1 MATTQ
6 NTFTGDGSN
15 LGPFS
20 FTFKWLEPTDI
31 KVTVAGVLKT
41 AGTHYNLQSLN
52 YSTKTGGQVLF
63 TAGNAPAN
71 GAAIVIYRQT
81 DDTDLAATF
90 YSGSAIR
97 AQDLN
102 NNFIQGLYVT
112 QESSNNASS
121 ASSAAATATST
132 ANTALSNSTAAQST
146 AATAL
151 STANAASSSAASAVS
166 TANAASAAAASAVST
181 ANTANTNATAALN
194 AAAEALA
201 YTVVS
206 NVASIPGSPA
216 NGDAIRI
223 INSTGIE
230 SFTPLSGLPVG
241 FVGDSGLTVEIY
253 YSSATSTWVWVRYYA
268 TDSDSRYLKL
278 TGGTLTGQLK
288 ADDSTS
294 TASPVYSF
302 DGDVNTGIAHP
313 GADELALVTGGT
325 ARLTVDPSGAVNVP
339 GSLSVGANAVLNA
352 SNIGTTVQAYD
363 VDTAKTDVV
372 QTFTAAQ
379 RGTVSVLT
387 SAATVTPDF
396 AVANNFSLTLG
407 HSLTLANPTNLT
419 AGQSGAIVIT
429 QGSGTAY
436 TVAYGSN
443 WKFSGGTPTMST
455 ALSSVSTLVYY
466 VESAT
471 RITARLI
478 TNVT

>member
-112 QESSNNASS
+112 QESSNNAAS

-206 NVASIPGSPA
+206 NVAAIPGSPA

-223 INSTGIE
+223 LNSTGIE
-230 SFTPLSGLPVG
+230 SFTPLNGLPVG

-253 YSSATSTWVWVRYYA
+253 YSSATSAWVWVRYYA

-387 SAATVTPDF
+387 SAATVTPNF

>member
-112 QESSNNASS
+112 QESSNNAAS

-206 NVASIPGSPA
+206 NVAAIPGSPA

-223 INSTGIE
+223 LNSTGIE

>member
-6 NTFTGDGSN
+6 NTFTGNGSN

-63 TAGNAPAN
+63 TAGNVPAN
-71 GAAIVIYRQT
+71 GAAIVVYRQT
-81 DDTDLAATF
+81 DDSDLAATF

-112 QESSNNASS
+112 QESSNTA
-121 ASSAAATATST
+121 AAATTTANAATTT
-132 ANTALSNSTAAQST
+132 ANTALSNSTAAQ
-146 AATAL
+146 A
-151 STANAASSSAASAVS
+151 SAASAVS
-166 TANAASAAAASAVST
+166 TANAANSTAASAVST
-181 ANTANTNATAALN
+181 ANTANATAAAAVSTANTANTN
-194 AAAEALA
+194 ASSALSA
-201 YTVVS
+201 VS
-206 NVASIPGSPA
+206 SALLFIPVANVAAIPSSPT
-216 NGDAIRI
+216 NGQAVRVLD
-223 INSTGIE
+223 STGIE
-230 SFTPLSGLPVG
+230 SFTPLSGVPVG
-241 FVGDSGLTVEIY
+241 FVGNSALNVEIY
-253 YSSATSTWVWVRYYA
+253 YQTSANSWVWNSYSAT
-268 TDSDSRYLKL
+268 DPENRYLK
-278 TGGTLTGQLK
+278 
-288 ADDSTS
+288 
-294 TASPVYSF
+294 
-302 DGDVNTGIAHP
+302 I
-313 GADELALVTGGT
+313 
-325 ARLTVDPSGAVNVP
+325 
-339 GSLSVGANAVLNA
+339 
-352 SNIGTTVQAYD
+352 SNIGTSVQAYD

-387 SAATVTPDF
+387 SAATVTPNF
-396 AVANNFSLTLG
+396 ATANNFSLTLG

-436 TVAYGSN
+436 TVAYGSY

-455 ALSSVSTLVYY
+455 GLSSVSTLVYY